1 MNCKADHGVFFSEH
15 RKSALLNLENNIF
28 FSKYIEQCGVVG
40 VTVHNYQGIE
50 VFFICFPNGVVA

>member
-28 FSKYIEQCGVVG
+28 FKIVQCGVVV

-50 VFFICFPNGVVA
+50 VFICFPNGVVA